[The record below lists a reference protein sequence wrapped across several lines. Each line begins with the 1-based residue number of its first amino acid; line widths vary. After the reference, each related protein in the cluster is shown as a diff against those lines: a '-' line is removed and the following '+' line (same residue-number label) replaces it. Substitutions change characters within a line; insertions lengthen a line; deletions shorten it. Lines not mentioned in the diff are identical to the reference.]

1 MLVAIIAGALYAA
14 VAFLIGFIFGTLRV
28 MVLVPA
34 LSDLTAVLLELPFI
48 LLASW
53 FVCRWCVDRLGV
65 SIDAGPRPY
74 ERGRL
79 RGTDGGGV
87 WSWYH
92 LGSTAYRPAG
102 RFRLSGWSHW
112 PHRTSRVWPLPSRAG
127 VAPVAPQIPN
137 VSTTE
142 PLVSDLGYYSHNSWR
157 GSSWT
162 RQSEQRSW
170 ISWGNIG

>member
-65 SIDAGPRPY
+65 CRSAQARALMSVVAFVVLMVVEFGLGMILGRRLVDQLAG
-74 ERGRL
+74 L
-79 RGTDGGGV
+79 A
-87 WSWYH
+87 S
-92 LGSTAYRPAG
+92 PAG
-102 RFRLSGWSHW
+102 VIGLTAQVLFGLF
-112 PHRTSRVWPLPSRAG
+112 PVMQVWR
-127 VAPVAPQIPN
+127 
-137 VSTTE
+137 
-142 PLVSDLGYYSHNSWR
+142 R
-157 GSSWT
+157 
-162 RQSEQRSW
+162 
-170 ISWGNIG
+170 